1 MGHDMKITAMLCV
14 PALAVVPAAAQ
25 EAPTT
30 PPVPVPAPAPTP
42 SPAPARPAV
51 GTEIF
56 YASDSDG
63 NEVVRAA
70 LNVDLRNAGE
80 NDHVGFS
87 LEKAWYRPATGG
99 DQSRE
104 RAFVTAAGE
113 RGKWQWH
120 ARVGTDG
127 DNVIGS
133 IALNDTKPLRKEFFV
148 ERDIVE
154 TRQGLQRGIYATFLG
169 AALDLPVDDRNSF
182 TTLVGAQKFSGDNV
196 RLHLRGSYIHIVKPD
211 WGLSVQLRG
220 RYFTNSDP
228 REFDYYSPR
237 WFAEMLPVVQIR
249 RFIGGWEL
257 LGVGGIGAQ
266 RDSDSKWR
274 QSRFAQFRVRSPARA
289 SKWSVNGALTYT
301 NTPAFTATSDS
312 GYSYLQVSL
321 GISRRF

>member
-1 MGHDMKITAMLCV
+1 MGHDMKILAMLWL
-14 PALAVVPAAAQ
+14 PALTALPAVAQ
-25 EAPTT
+25 EAPAPT
-30 PPVPVPAPAPTP
+30 PPVPAPAPSAAP
-42 SPAPARPAV
+42 SRPAV

-63 NEVVRAA
+63 TEVVRAA

-80 NDHVGFS
+80 NDHIGFS
-87 LEKAWYRPATGG
+87 LEKAWYHPANSG
-99 DQSRE
+99 DESRE

-133 IALNDTKPLRKEFFV
+133 MSLNDTRPLRKEFFV

-169 AALDLPVDDRNSF
+169 AALDLPADDRNTF
-182 TTLVGAQKFSGDNV
+182 TALAGVQKFTGDNV
-196 RLHLRGSYIHIVKPD
+196 RLHLRGSYIHILKRD
-211 WGLSVQLRG
+211 LGLSVQLRG

-237 WFAEMLPVVQIR
+237 WFAEMLPVVQVR

-266 RDSDSKWR
+266 RDSNSEWR
-274 QSRFAQFRVRSPARA
+274 QSRFAQFRVRSPMRA
-289 SKWSVNGALTYT
+289 SKWSMNGALTYT